1 MFVVCTA
8 YQTVAGVNGP
18 LVILDKVKVL
28 DFCIIYYRSYMSD
41 FDCVFSKHNASER
54 GTTAVCLQ
62 IAYKIKNNIKYFHV
76 NGNYNLAMSTQ

>member
-54 GTTAVCLQ
+54 GTK
-62 IAYKIKNNIKYFHV
+62 YKKKNYIKYFHV